1 MSDFLEKLAKR
12 TEEADQM
19 IRPFLPEETGYQ
31 KTICRAVNYSVRA
44 GGKRIRPILMDEVC
58 DMCGGTD
65 VAALGPFMAA
75 LEMIHTYSLV
85 HDDLPAMDNDDY
97 RRGKETT
104 HKKFGEAMGILAGD
118 GLLNLAFETGL
129 RAFDSGVDYN
139 CVVAALKVLAYKSG
153 IYGMVGGQSID
164 IESNGG
170 FVDESTLLYLYRT
183 KTAALFEAAFVI
195 GGILADVSGDDAK
208 YLRRAG
214 RNVGLA
220 FQIQDDILDMVGEA
234 DKLGKPIHSDE
245 QNQKSTFASI
255 YGIEVSKK
263 KVKTYTEEALSDLE
277 QFGGASEFLTELIT
291 WMVDRDI

>member
-1 MSDFLEKLAKR
+1 MLMEESFRLFGGS
-12 TEEADQM
+12 TEVIE
-19 IRPFLPEETGYQ
+19 
-31 KTICRAVNYSVRA
+31 
-44 GGKRIRPILMDEVC
+44 
-58 DMCGGTD
+58 
-65 VAALGPFMAA
+65 PFMAA

-118 GLLNLAFETGL
+118 GLLNLAFETAL

>member
-118 GLLNLAFETGL
+118 GLLNLAFETAL

-208 YLRRAG
+208 YLR
-214 RNVGLA
+214 
-220 FQIQDDILDMVGEA
+220 
-234 DKLGKPIHSDE
+234 
-245 QNQKSTFASI
+245 
-255 YGIEVSKK
+255 
-263 KVKTYTEEALSDLE
+263 
-277 QFGGASEFLTELIT
+277 
-291 WMVDRDI
+291 